1 VILKL
6 YTCEKMTSY
15 SVGGNVLSLHVL
27 QEVTVTNFW
36 IKLMDPR
43 FLYSGVRQGRR
54 VGVINSR
61 EFRVKLK
68 VSSITMSK
76 PYFMKI
82 HKSLQKLS
90 GGTDVEA
97 RTLSHKIHFR
107 IRRWHKNI
115 SFSRKDLIRRC
126 VIVATALLS
135 LNSLWFGQDYS
146 VMFVKLGTISG

>member
-1 VILKL
+1 
-6 YTCEKMTSY
+6 
-15 SVGGNVLSLHVL
+15 
-27 QEVTVTNFW
+27 
-36 IKLMDPR
+36 MDAV

-54 VGVINSR
+54 VGIINSR

-97 RTLSHKIHFR
+97 RTLSHQIHFR

-115 SFSRKDLIRRC
+115 FFPRKDLIRRC
-126 VIVATALLS
+126 VIVATALMS
-135 LNSLWFGQDYS
+135 LNSLWIGQDYS
-146 VMFVKLGTISG
+146 VMFVKLGTISGYLKGGLQLVEPNTQARACVQTHIWTEDGLVRGL